1 MEGVFARPAPG
12 CLHQTHHDRAVGSG
26 RGPYDYRMTNIEGKQ
41 SITVTVLQ
49 VILSVALLVV
59 GLLAGHYLWT

>member
-1 MEGVFARPAPG
+1 LLD
-12 CLHQTHHDRAVGSG
+12 LHRAAYTRLTTIERLG
-26 RGPYDYRMTNIEGKQ
+26 RVEARMTNIEGKQ